1 MAASAPMPTSD
12 NVWFSRVRLSCY
24 KGELWQHSQSG
35 AQPFSVWH
43 SVSGACSRRSAPGL
57 IEAQPPLLMRRPCA
71 TCSRRSAS
79 ASLKHEYAPAP
90 CGRWRDPPA
99 FSAGPH

>member
-35 AQPFSVWH
+35 AQPLSVWH

-57 IEAQPPLLMRRPCA
+57 IEARGAAPCA
-71 TCSRRSAS
+71 IRKPR
-79 ASLKHEYAPAP
+79 LF
-90 CGRWRDPPA
+90 PA
-99 FSAGPH
+99 FSAGLIEA